1 MKALEMES
9 RMADPNTAAAT
20 EKPERKAK
28 IDRIYTLTDG
38 TTAKRL
44 KTGVKP
50 IGFAL
55 IWNTTGERLDVELSK
70 VPEATRDH
78 ALAFGLVTNITNAAG
93 SKEATFAD
101 MADRHEIIMSG
112 EWAEAAGEG
121 GPSPTLLA
129 EAYHKAFAAKGR
141 TTFSD
146 GTAFELAGVIL
157 RVKAMDADTRKNV
170 RNDPFVK
177 AAYIELELERTKARL
192 KDAKA
197 AIKEA
202 TGVGAENMM

>member
-1 MKALEMES
+1 
-9 RMADPNTAAAT
+9 MAEPTNGAGED
-20 EKPERKAK
+20 KRKAK
-28 IDRIYTLTDG
+28 IERLYTLTDG
-38 TTAKRL
+38 TTVKRL
-44 KTGVKP
+44 RTGVKP
-50 IGFAL
+50 TAFAL
-55 IWNTTGERLDVELSK
+55 IWNATGERLDVELAK
-70 VPEATRDH
+70 VPDATRDH

-93 SKEATFAD
+93 AKESTFAD

-146 GTAFELAGVIL
+146 GTAFELAGVIA

-177 AAYIELELERTKARL
+177 AAYLELEIERTKARL

-197 AIKEA
+197 ATREA
-202 TGVGAENMM
+202 SGAGAEALM